1 MSSSSTHLGQHIQH
15 VLMDHQGLSLRE
27 AAERLRITAPF
38 LLNLIDGKISIT
50 PDMALRLSRLLE
62 THAEC

>member
-1 MSSSSTHLGQHIQH
+1 MSPSSTHLGQHIQH

-27 AAERLRITAPF
+27 AAERLRLTAPF
-38 LLNLIDGKISIT
+38 LSSLIDGKTSVT

-62 THAEC
+62 THAQC